1 MYLLNFK
8 KSTLM
13 IEIEINNAQQIATI
27 LERLAAA
34 ARDRTPLMRSIA
46 GTMESAVLQ
55 NFDAGGRPKWLG
67 LKYRQGTPLVDTEN
81 LMNSIT
87 SYYDNNIAI
96 VGTNEPYAAIHQFGG
111 KAGRGRKVD
120 IPARPFL
127 VLTPQDEDDILE
139 DVQAYFRSVIK

>member
-1 MYLLNFK
+1 
-8 KSTLM
+8 M
-13 IEIEINNAQQIATI
+13 IEIEINNAQKIAYI
-27 LERLAAA
+27 LNELANAA
-34 ARDRTPLMRSIA
+34 QDRTPLMRSIA

-55 NFDAGGRPKWLG
+55 NFDVGGRPKWLG

-87 SYYDNNIAI
+87 SYYDNNVAE

-139 DVQAYFRSVIK
+139 DVQAYFSECS

>member
-1 MYLLNFK
+1 
-8 KSTLM
+8 M
-13 IEIEINNAQQIATI
+13 IEIEINNVQQIATI
-27 LERLAAA
+27 LERLANAA
-34 ARDRTPLMRSIA
+34 QDRTPIMRSIA

-55 NFDAGGRPKWLG
+55 NFDVGGRPKWLG

-87 SYYDNNIAI
+87 SYYDNNVAE

-139 DVQAYFRSVIK
+139 DVQAYFRSVVK

>member
-1 MYLLNFK
+1 
-8 KSTLM
+8 M
-13 IEIEINNAQQIATI
+13 IEIEINNAQQIASI
-27 LERLAAA
+27 LNKLANAA
-34 ARDRTPLMRSIA
+34 QDRTLLMRSIA

-55 NFDAGGRPKWLG
+55 NFDVGGRPKWLG

-87 SYYDNNIAI
+87 SYYDNNVAE

-139 DVQAYFRSVIK
+139 DMQAYFRSVVK

>member
-1 MYLLNFK
+1 
-8 KSTLM
+8 M
-13 IEIEINNAQQIATI
+13 IEIEINNAQQIASI
-27 LERLAAA
+27 LNKLANAA
-34 ARDRTPLMRSIA
+34 QDRTQLMRSIA

-55 NFDAGGRPKWLG
+55 NFDVGGRPKWLG

-87 SYYDNNIAI
+87 SYYDNNVAE

-111 KAGRGRKVD
+111 KAGRGQKVD

-127 VLTPQDEDDILE
+127 VLTPQNEDDILE
-139 DVQAYFRSVIK
+139 DVQAYFRSVVK

>member
-1 MYLLNFK
+1 
-8 KSTLM
+8 M
-13 IEIEINNAQQIATI
+13 IEIEINNAQQIASI
-27 LERLAAA
+27 LNKLANAA
-34 ARDRTPLMRSIA
+34 QDRTPLMRSIA
-46 GTMESAVLQ
+46 STMESAVLQ

>member
-1 MYLLNFK
+1 
-8 KSTLM
+8 M
-13 IEIEINNAQQIATI
+13 IEIEINNAQQIAYI
-27 LERLAAA
+27 LNKLANAA
-34 ARDRTPLMRSIA
+34 QDRTPLMRSIA

-55 NFDAGGRPKWLG
+55 NFDVGGRPKWLG
-67 LKYRQGTPLVDTEN
+67 LKYRQGTPLVDTEH
-81 LMNSIT
+81 LMTSIT
-87 SYYDNNIAI
+87 SYYDNDSAE

-127 VLTPQDEDDILE
+127 VLTPQDEEDILD

>member
-1 MYLLNFK
+1 
-8 KSTLM
+8 M
-13 IEIEINNAQQIATI
+13 IEIEINNAQQIASM
-27 LERLAAA
+27 LDKLANAA
-34 ARDRTPLMRSIA
+34 QESTPLMRSIA

-55 NFDAGGRPKWLG
+55 NFDVGGRPKWLG

-87 SYYDNNIAI
+87 SYYDNNIAM

-139 DVQAYFRSVIK
+139 DVQAYFRSIVK

>member
-1 MYLLNFK
+1 
-8 KSTLM
+8 M
-13 IEIEINNAQQIATI
+13 IEIEINNAQQIASM
-27 LERLAAA
+27 LDKLANAA
-34 ARDRTPLMRSIA
+34 QDRTPLMRSIA

-55 NFDAGGRPKWLG
+55 NFDVGGRPKWLG

-87 SYYDNNIAI
+87 SYYDNNIAM

-139 DVQAYFRSVIK
+139 DVQAYFRSI

>member
-1 MYLLNFK
+1 
-8 KSTLM
+8 M
-13 IEIEINNAQQIATI
+13 IEIEINNAQKIAYI
-27 LERLAAA
+27 LNKLANAA
-34 ARDRTPLMRSIA
+34 QDRTPLMRSIA

-55 NFDAGGRPKWLG
+55 NFDVGGRPKWLG

-87 SYYDNNIAI
+87 SYYDNNVAE

-120 IPARPFL
+120 IPVRPFL

-139 DVQAYFRSVIK
+139 DVQAYFSECS

>member
-1 MYLLNFK
+1 
-8 KSTLM
+8 M
-13 IEIEINNAQQIATI
+13 IEIEINNAQQIASI
-27 LERLAAA
+27 LDKLANAA
-34 ARDRTPLMRSIA
+34 QDRTPLMRSIA

-55 NFDAGGRPKWLG
+55 NFDVGGRPKWLG

-87 SYYDNNIAI
+87 SYYDNNVAE

-111 KAGRGRKVD
+111 KAGRGRKMD

-127 VLTPQDEDDILE
+127 VLTTQDEDDILE
-139 DVQAYFRSVIK
+139 DVQAYFRSVVK

>member
-1 MYLLNFK
+1 
-8 KSTLM
+8 M
-13 IEIEINNAQQIATI
+13 IEIEINNAQQIASI
-27 LERLAAA
+27 LDKLANAA
-34 ARDRTPLMRSIA
+34 QDRTPLMRSIA

-55 NFDAGGRPKWLG
+55 NFDVGGRPKWLG
-67 LKYRQGTPLVDTEN
+67 LKYRQGAPLVDTEN

-87 SYYDNNIAI
+87 SYYDNNIAM

-139 DVQAYFRSVIK
+139 DVQAYFRSVVK

>member
-1 MYLLNFK
+1 
-8 KSTLM
+8 M
-13 IEIEINNAQQIATI
+13 IEIEINNAQEVAIV
-27 LERLAAA
+27 LERLAQATTH
-34 ARDRTPLMRSIA
+34 RTPLMRSIA

-55 NFDAGGRPKWLG
+55 NFDVGGRPKWLG

-81 LMNSIT
+81 LMGSIT
-87 SYYDNNIAI
+87 SAYTNDEAI

-127 VLTPQDEDDILE
+127 ALTPQDEADILE
-139 DVQAYFRSVIK
+139 DIQDYFQRLIR

>member
-1 MYLLNFK
+1 
-8 KSTLM
+8 M
-13 IEIEINNAQQIATI
+13 IEIEVNNAQQVGAI
-27 LERLAAA
+27 LDKLANAA
-34 ARDRTPLMRSIA
+34 QDRAPLMRSIA

-55 NFDAGGRPKWLG
+55 NFDVGGRPKWLG

>member
-1 MYLLNFK
+1 
-8 KSTLM
+8 M
-13 IEIEINNAQQIATI
+13 IEIEINNAQQIASI
-27 LERLAAA
+27 LNKLANAA
-34 ARDRTPLMRSIA
+34 QDRTPLMRSIA

-55 NFDAGGRPKWLG
+55 NFDIGGRPKWLG

-87 SYYDNNIAI
+87 SYYDNNVAE

-139 DVQAYFRSVIK
+139 DVQAYFRSVVK

>member
-1 MYLLNFK
+1 
-8 KSTLM
+8 M
-13 IEIEINNAQQIATI
+13 IEIEINNAQQIASI
-27 LERLAAA
+27 LNKLANAA
-34 ARDRTPLMRSIA
+34 QDRTLLMRSIA

-55 NFDAGGRPKWLG
+55 NFDVGGRPKWLG

-87 SYYDNNIAI
+87 SYYDNNVAE

-139 DVQAYFRSVIK
+139 DVQAYFRSVMK

>member
-1 MYLLNFK
+1 
-8 KSTLM
+8 M
-13 IEIEINNAQQIATI
+13 IEIEINNAQQIASI
-27 LERLAAA
+27 LNKLANAA
-34 ARDRTPLMRSIA
+34 QDRTPLMRSIA
-46 GTMESAVLQ
+46 GTMESVVLQ
-55 NFDAGGRPKWLG
+55 NFDVGGRPKWLG

-87 SYYDNNIAI
+87 SYYDNNVAE

-127 VLTPQDEDDILE
+127 VLKPQDEDDILE
-139 DVQAYFRSVIK
+139 DVQAYFRSVVK

>member
-1 MYLLNFK
+1 
-8 KSTLM
+8 M
-13 IEIEINNAQQIATI
+13 IEIEINNAQQIASI
-27 LERLAAA
+27 LNKLANAA
-34 ARDRTPLMRSIA
+34 QDRTLLMRSIA

-55 NFDAGGRPKWLG
+55 NFDVGGRPKWLG

-87 SYYDNNIAI
+87 NYYDNNVAE

-139 DVQAYFRSVIK
+139 DVQAYFRSVVK

>member
-1 MYLLNFK
+1 
-8 KSTLM
+8 M
-13 IEIEINNAQQIATI
+13 IEIEINNAQQIASI
-27 LERLAAA
+27 LDKLANAA
-34 ARDRTPLMRSIA
+34 QDRTRLMRSIA

-55 NFDAGGRPKWLG
+55 NFDVGGRPKWLG

-87 SYYDNNIAI
+87 SYYDNNVAE

-127 VLTPQDEDDILE
+127 VLTTQDEDDILE
-139 DVQAYFRSVIK
+139 DVQAYFRSVVK

>member
-1 MYLLNFK
+1 
-8 KSTLM
+8 M
-13 IEIEINNAQQIATI
+13 IEIEVNNAQQIGAI
-27 LERLAAA
+27 LDKLAHAA
-34 ARDRTPLMRSIA
+34 QDRAPLMRSIA

-55 NFDAGGRPKWLG
+55 NFDVGGRPKWLG

-87 SYYDNNIAI
+87 SYYDNDSAE

-127 VLTPQDEDDILE
+127 VLTPQDEENILD
-139 DVQAYFRSVIK
+139 DVQAYFRSVMK

>member
-1 MYLLNFK
+1 
-8 KSTLM
+8 M
-13 IEIEINNAQQIATI
+13 IEIEINNAQQIASI
-27 LERLAAA
+27 LDKLANAA
-34 ARDRTPLMRSIA
+34 QDRTPLMRSIA

-55 NFDAGGRPKWLG
+55 NFDVGGRPKWLG

-87 SYYDNNIAI
+87 SYYDNNIAM

-139 DVQAYFRSVIK
+139 DVQAYFRSIVK

>member
-1 MYLLNFK
+1 
-8 KSTLM
+8 M
-13 IEIEINNAQQIATI
+13 IEIEINNAQQIASI
-27 LERLAAA
+27 LNKLANAA
-34 ARDRTPLMRSIA
+34 QDRTPLMRSIA

-55 NFDAGGRPKWLG
+55 NFDVGGRPKWLG

-87 SYYDNNIAI
+87 SYYDNNIAM

-139 DVQAYFRSVIK
+139 DVQAYFRSVVK

>member
-1 MYLLNFK
+1 
-8 KSTLM
+8 M
-13 IEIEINNAQQIATI
+13 IEIEINNAQQIASI
-27 LERLAAA
+27 LNKLANAA
-34 ARDRTPLMRSIA
+34 QDRTPLMRSIA

-55 NFDAGGRPKWLG
+55 NFDVGGRPKWLG

-87 SYYDNNIAI
+87 SYYDNSIAM

-111 KAGRGRKVD
+111 KAGRGQKVD

-139 DVQAYFRSVIK
+139 DVQAYFRSVVK

>member
-1 MYLLNFK
+1 
-8 KSTLM
+8 M
-13 IEIEINNAQQIATI
+13 IEIEINNAQQIASI
-27 LERLAAA
+27 LNKLANAA
-34 ARDRTPLMRSIA
+34 QDRTLLMRSIA

-55 NFDAGGRPKWLG
+55 NFDVGGRPKWLG

-87 SYYDNNIAI
+87 SYYDNDSAE

-139 DVQAYFRSVIK
+139 DVQAYFRSVVK

>member
-1 MYLLNFK
+1 
-8 KSTLM
+8 M
-13 IEIEINNAQQIATI
+13 IDIEINNAQQIASI
-27 LERLAAA
+27 LDKLANAA
-34 ARDRTPLMRSIA
+34 QDRTRLMRSIA

-55 NFDAGGRPKWLG
+55 NFDVGGRPKWLG

-87 SYYDNNIAI
+87 SYYDNNVAE

-127 VLTPQDEDDILE
+127 VFTPQDEDDILE
-139 DVQAYFRSVIK
+139 DVQAYFRSVVK

>member
-1 MYLLNFK
+1 
-8 KSTLM
+8 M

-27 LERLAAA
+27 LERLAVAT
-34 ARDRTPLMRSIA
+34 RDHTPLMRSIA
-46 GTMESAVLQ
+46 STMESAVLQ
-55 NFDAGGRPKWLG
+55 NFDAGERPKWLG

>member
-1 MYLLNFK
+1 
-8 KSTLM
+8 M
-13 IEIEINNAQQIATI
+13 IEIEINNAQQIASI
-27 LERLAAA
+27 LDKLANAA
-34 ARDRTPLMRSIA
+34 QDRAPLMRSIA

-55 NFDAGGRPKWLG
+55 NFDVGGRPKWLG

-87 SYYDNNIAI
+87 SYYDNNIAM

-139 DVQAYFRSVIK
+139 DVQAYFRSIVK